1 MTTLKKIPK
10 TGSRS
15 IKFYLL
21 FQRDGKVNLNMT
33 IKFLSPYRLFIYIY
47 IYINK
52 IKNKNLEYENRLCGS
67 DRWF

>member
-10 TGSRS
+10 TVIGSRS

-33 IKFLSPYRLFIYIY
+33 IKFLSPYRLYIY
-47 IYINK
+47 IYI
-52 IKNKNLEYENRLCGS
+52 
-67 DRWF
+67 